1 MSDAINF
8 KPEGYHT
15 LTPYFAVDDAAAAI
29 EFYKKAFGA
38 VENTRMVGPG
48 DSIMHSELQIG
59 DSILMLGDEAP
70 EMGSSS
76 PKTIG
81 DSPVGV
87 MIYVENVDT
96 AFQQAVEAGAEVE
109 MPPMD
114 MFWGDRFCKVK
125 DPFGH
130 KWSLA
135 THVEDVD
142 DEEMAT
148 RAAAFA
154 AEMAGG

>member
-1 MSDAINF
+1 MSDSVSF

-15 LTPYFAVDDAAAAI
+15 LNPYFAVHDAAAAI
-29 EFYKKAFGA
+29 EFYKEAFGA
-38 VENTRMVGPG
+38 TERTRMNGPG
-48 DSIMHSELQIG
+48 GSIMHAELQIG
-59 DSILMLGDEAP
+59 DSVLMLGDEAP
-70 EMGSSS
+70 EMGASS

-81 DSPVGV
+81 DTPVGLMV
-87 MIYVENVDT
+87 YVENVDQ
-96 AFQQAVEAGAEVE
+96 AFAKAVEASAEVE

-114 MFWGDRFCKVK
+114 MFWGDRFCKLK

-142 DEEMAT
+142 DEEMAK
-148 RAAAFA
+148 RAAAAA

>member
-1 MSDAINF
+1 MSDSVSF

-15 LTPYFAVDDAAAAI
+15 LNPYFAVHDAAAAI
-29 EFYKKAFGA
+29 EFYKEAFGA
-38 VENTRMVGPG
+38 TERTRMNGPG
-48 DSIMHSELQIG
+48 GSIMHAELQIG
-59 DSILMLGDEAP
+59 DSVLMLGDEAP
-70 EMGSSS
+70 EMGASS

-81 DSPVGV
+81 DTPVGLMV
-87 MIYVENVDT
+87 YVENVDQ
-96 AFQQAVEAGAEVE
+96 AFAKAVEAGAEVE

-114 MFWGDRFCKVK
+114 MFWGDRFCKLK

-142 DEEMAT
+142 DEEMAK
-148 RAAAFA
+148 RAAAAA

>member
-1 MSDAINF
+1 MSDAIPF
-8 KPEGYHT
+8 KPAGFHT
-15 LTPYFAVDDAAAAI
+15 LTPYFAVHDATAAI
-29 EFYKKAFGA
+29 EFYKKAFDA
-38 VENTRMVGPG
+38 EENSRMDGPG
-48 DSIMHSELQIG
+48 GSIMHAEIQIG
-59 DSILMLGDEAP
+59 DSVLMLGDEAP

-87 MIYVENVDT
+87 LINVEDVDA
-96 AFQQAVEAGAEVE
+96 AFAQAVDAGAEVE

-142 DEEMAT
+142 DEEMAK
-148 RAAAFA
+148 RAAAMA

>member
-1 MSDAINF
+1 MSEVKFQPDGF
-8 KPEGYHT
+8 HT
-15 LTPYFAVDDAAAAI
+15 LTPYFAVHDAAAAI
-29 EFYKKAFGA
+29 EFYKKAFNA
-38 VENTRMVGPG
+38 EEHTRMEGSG
-48 DSIMHSELQIG
+48 GSIMHAELRIG
-59 DSILMLGDEAP
+59 DSVLMLGDEAP
-70 EMGSSS
+70 EMGASS

-87 MIYVENVDT
+87 MIYVEDVDA
-96 AFQQAVEAGAEVE
+96 AFNQAVEAGAEVE

-114 MFWGDRFCKVK
+114 MFWGDRFCKIK

-142 DEEMAT
+142 GEEMAK
-148 RAAAFA
+148 RAEAAA

>member
-1 MSDAINF
+1 MSDATSF

-15 LTPYFAVDDAAAAI
+15 LTPYFAVDNAAAAI
-29 EFYKKAFGA
+29 SFYEKAFGA
-38 VENTRMVGPG
+38 VE
-48 DSIMHSELQIG
+48 
-59 DSILMLGDEAP
+59 
-70 EMGSSS
+70 
-76 PKTIG
+76 
-81 DSPVGV
+81 
-87 MIYVENVDT
+87 
-96 AFQQAVEAGAEVE
+96 
-109 MPPMD
+109 
-114 MFWGDRFCKVK
+114 CKVK

-142 DEEMAT
+142 DDEMAV